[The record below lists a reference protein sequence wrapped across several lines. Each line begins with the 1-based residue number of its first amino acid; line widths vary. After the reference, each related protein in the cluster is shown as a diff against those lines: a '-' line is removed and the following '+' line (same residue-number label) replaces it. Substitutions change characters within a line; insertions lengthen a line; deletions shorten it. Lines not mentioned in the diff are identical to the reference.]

1 MKNMTYEE
9 ALSKLE
15 KIVEKLEEGSLTLD
29 KSMEL
34 FEEGTKLSVF
44 CEKCLNE
51 AEQKITQLKE
61 VENND

>member
-1 MKNMTYEE
+1 MENMKYEE

-15 KIVEKLEEGSLTLD
+15 EIVSKLEEGSLPLD

-34 FEEGTKLSVF
+34 FEEGTRLSAF

-51 AEQKITQLKE
+51 AEQKITELKE
-61 VENND
+61 VENNG

>member
-34 FEEGTKLSVF
+34 FEEGTRLSVF

>member
-1 MKNMTYEE
+1 MKKMTYEE

-15 KIVEKLEEGSLTLD
+15 KIVESLEDGSLPLD

-34 FEEGTKLSVF
+34 FEEGTKLSAF

-51 AEQKITQLKE
+51 AEQKITELKE
-61 VENND
+61 DKNNE

>member
-1 MKNMTYEE
+1 MKNITYEE
-9 ALSKLE
+9 ALKKLE
-15 KIVEKLEEGSLTLD
+15 IIVSTLEEGSLPLD

-34 FEEGTKLSVF
+34 FEEGTKLSAY

-51 AEQKITQLKE
+51 AEQKIKE

>member
-9 ALSKLE
+9 ALKKLE
-15 KIVEKLEEGSLTLD
+15 KIVETLEDGSLPLEE
-29 KSMEL
+29 SMKL

-51 AEQKITQLKE
+51 AEQKISQLKVGE
-61 VENND
+61 DNE

>member
-1 MKNMTYEE
+1 MKKMTYEE

-15 KIVEKLEEGSLTLD
+15 KIVETLEDGSLPLEE
-29 KSMEL
+29 SMKL

-51 AEQKITQLKE
+51 AEQKITELKTGD
-61 VENND
+61 ENE

>member
-15 KIVEKLEEGSLTLD
+15 KIVEKLEEGSLSLD

-34 FEEGTKLSVF
+34 FEEGTRLSVF

-51 AEQKITQLKE
+51 AEQKITELKE
-61 VENND
+61 VENNG